1 MNGLVSEAH
10 KTVLVI
16 SGLLCLLII
25 VLAFTASVWPK
36 QENTFIELG
45 LLGKDKTADA
55 YFINAYSIVEI
66 GDVNSWYIYVHN
78 HMKDSQVVSIRAKLL
93 NASSDLPD
101 NRRHQPSAAGA
112 FAEFPLILTVNETVL
127 VPFSWSILN
136 AESQNGSITIK
147 RLLVNEQPV
156 EVAVSNSANSSFN
169 IVFELW
175 VRDVNSGNYTFGFRS
190 QENSSSVSIYMG
202 FRLNRDDV

>member
-112 FAEFPLILTVNETVL
+112 FAEFP
-127 VPFSWSILN
+127 FSWSILN